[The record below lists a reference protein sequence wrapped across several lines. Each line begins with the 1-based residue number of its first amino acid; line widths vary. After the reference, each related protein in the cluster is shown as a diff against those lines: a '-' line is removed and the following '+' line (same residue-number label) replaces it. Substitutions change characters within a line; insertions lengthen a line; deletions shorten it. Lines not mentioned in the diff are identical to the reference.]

1 MYILLMVA
9 TIVVAFAQLHTGRP
23 LAWAA
28 GGALAALTLTGFV
41 LSRTT
46 GLPDS
51 SADIGN
57 WSEPLGLASM
67 FVEAA
72 VIALSVYA
80 LSLTRRE
87 RHPGVHESLPVR

>member
-9 TIVVAFAQLHTGRP
+9 TIVAAFAQLHTGRP

-46 GLPDS
+46 GLPPTPALT
-51 SADIGN
+51 SATGPSHSA
-57 WSEPLGLASM
+57 WPRCSW
-67 FVEAA
+67 
-72 VIALSVYA
+72 
-80 LSLTRRE
+80 RWR
-87 RHPGVHESLPVR
+87 